1 MSEWKLLS
9 ALIPKLR
16 ALLVSGSGIES
27 MCVHGIKIEEMKEDN
42 NLFLSKLLQVF
53 TSILS
58 LFLISLYNIR
68 NCALKIK
75 ELLFFLSLKKF
86 N

>member
-16 ALLVSGSGIES
+16 ALLVSGLSIES

-42 NLFLSKLLQVF
+42 NLFF
-53 TSILS
+53 I
-58 LFLISLYNIR
+58 
-68 NCALKIK
+68 
-75 ELLFFLSLKKF
+75 
-86 N
+86 